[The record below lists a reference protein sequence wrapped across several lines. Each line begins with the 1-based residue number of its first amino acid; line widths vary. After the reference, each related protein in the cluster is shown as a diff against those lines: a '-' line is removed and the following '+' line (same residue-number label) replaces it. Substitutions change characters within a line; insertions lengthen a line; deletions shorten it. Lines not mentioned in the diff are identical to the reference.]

1 MATTWQRVA
10 ATPGGPATGPGHG
23 QTSAGGLVVVACSGG
38 PDSLALAAATAFV
51 APRLGLRAGAL
62 VVDHGLQ
69 DGSGLVASLAADQ
82 CRALGLA
89 PVLVCPVVVGTHGGP
104 EAAARTARYA
114 ALDGAAA
121 AVGADIVLLGHTLDD
136 QAEQVLLGLGRG
148 AGARSLAGMPAH
160 RGVYL
165 RPFLALRRS
174 TTMQACAAQG
184 LDPWHDP
191 TNTDSTARRT
201 RVRTEV
207 IPLLT
212 DVFGPGVVLA
222 LARTADQ
229 LRAAASALD
238 DGAAALLAEA
248 ATDDGSVLVAPLA
261 AASTAVRRAALRAA
275 ALAGGS
281 PAGSLGVRHV
291 EAVEALVMAWHG
303 QGPVY
308 LPGRVLARRDHG
320 RLRIEPCPQAP
331 TRRPRI

>member
-1 MATTWQRVA
+1 M
-10 ATPGGPATGPGHG
+10 
-23 QTSAGGLVVVACSGG
+23 VACSGG
-38 PDSLALAAATAFV
+38 PDSLALAAAAAFV

-69 DGSGLVASLAADQ
+69 DGSCLVASRAADQ
-82 CRALGLA
+82 CRRLGLG

-104 EAAARTARYA
+104 EGAARTARYA

-121 AVGADIVLLGHTLDD
+121 VVGAQVVLLGHTLDD

-148 AGARSLAGMPAH
+148 AGARSLAGMPAR

-165 RPFLALRRS
+165 RPFLGLRRV
-174 TTMQACAAQG
+174 TTEEACDAQG
-184 LDPWHDP
+184 LVPWHDP
-191 TNTDSTARRT
+191 TNTTSGYRRT

-238 DGAAALLAEA
+238 DAADALLAGA
-248 ATDDGSVLVAPLA
+248 RADDGSVAVTALAQAPA
-261 AASTAVRRAALRAA
+261 AVRRAALRVV
-275 ALAGGS
+275 ALDAGS
-281 PAGSLGVRHV
+281 PAGSLGARHV
-291 EAVEALVMAWHG
+291 EAVEALVVDWHG

-320 RLRIEPCPQAP
+320 RLRVEPCL
-331 TRRPRI
+331 T